1 MKSTPPPPA
10 FVRVSDR
17 DLTEIE
23 LHSVDSINDLHRT
36 HFEQYNKVPG
46 VIPPRPPPP
55 STNGILH
62 MQDRSV
68 DCQTA
73 QPERRPC
80 VSSLNDICTS
90 TRRRYFLACAA
101 IIVALLTL
109 ILIFSFLVQQSS
121 ALHTL
126 LEMVK
131 QKQEAAEEIS
141 LLLQEVHKMHFNLTA
156 VGNKQRP

>member
-1 MKSTPPPPA
+1 MKSTPPPA

-36 HFEQYNKVPG
+36 HFEQHNKG

-62 MQDRSV
+62 MQDRPV

-73 QPERRPC
+73 QSSRRPC

-90 TRRRYFLACAA
+90 ARWRYFLACAA
-101 IIVALLTL
+101 IIVALLAL

-131 QKQEAAEEIS
+131 QKPEAAEEIS
-141 LLLQEVHKMHFNLTA
+141 LLLQEVHKMHLNLTA